1 MANARLLPSGS
12 WQTRATKIINGKKVT
27 KSFTVHPRDCGGDNK
42 KAKKLSEHMADDWQ
56 LENETAFVNGFTVQ
70 EAIEAYISD
79 KSKVLSPSTIRG
91 YKLILGAFD
100 SIKDIYISDLNT
112 PQIQRIINDWS
123 MDLKQ
128 KTIKNRIT
136 LLLSVLDYHGIDK
149 KFKVRYPQNT
159 SKKVD
164 TPDIEDVQMFLEAA
178 DEIMKPIIYLASFGS
193 LRRGEIA
200 GIRVCD
206 ISKDLNTI
214 TINGDMV
221 LDEHNKWIYKP
232 FPKTKDSVRTVQL
245 PKFIMES
252 LPVKED
258 PFAFIFDI
266 TPAAMSDRFARL
278 ADKLQLNFTL
288 HSMRHFAAS
297 FRTDIGIPKK
307 YIQEV
312 GGWLD
317 GNSCVFE
324 RVYDNKMD
332 SSRKKYTKLA
342 IDFYEEKFKPKRKSG

>member
-1 MANARLLPSGS
+1 
-12 WQTRATKIINGKKVT
+12 
-27 KSFTVHPRDCGGDNK
+27 
-42 KAKKLSEHMADDWQ
+42 MADEWQ
-56 LENETAFVNGFTVQ
+56 LEEEQSYINGYTVQ
-70 EAIEAYISD
+70 EAIESYIKD

-91 YKLILGAFD
+91 YKLILGSFD
-100 SIKDIYISDLNT
+100 SIKDIYISDLET

-159 SKKVD
+159 SKKVG
-164 TPDIEDVQMFLEAA
+164 TPDIQDVQMFLEAA
-178 DEIMKPIIYLASFGS
+178 DDTMRSIIYLASFGS

-200 GIRVCD
+200 GIREKD
-206 ISKDLNTI
+206 ISHDMNLI

-221 LDEHNKWIYKP
+221 LNDNNKWIYKP
-232 FPKTKDSVRTVQL
+232 FPKTKDSIRTINL
-245 PKFIMES
+245 PQFIMDS
-252 LPVKED
+252 LPHQED
-258 PFAFIFDI
+258 PDAFIFAL
-266 TPAAMSDRFARL
+266 TPAAMSDRFKRL
-278 ADKLQLNFTL
+278 ADKLQLDFTL

-297 FRTDIGIPKK
+297 FRTDIGVPKK

-317 GNSCVFE
+317 GNSSVFE
-324 RVYDNKMD
+324 RVYDNKME

-342 IDFYEEKFKPKRKSG
+342 IDFYEKNFNPKEQTG